1 MPETTLTDALTIQ
14 REMFAAV
21 QRGDMKVLRGLL
33 HPDYSYTAS
42 DGVER
47 PGPSA
52 GVAVAELYTTAFPDL
67 TLEEVRSWSPSPD
80 VSIMEIHYA
89 GTNTG
94 PLGDVPPT
102 GRRAEGLGCNIVEV
116 RDGTIWREHE
126 FFDELAMLRQL
137 GLAEDESGV

>member
-1 MPETTLTDALTIQ
+1 MAETTLTDALTIQ

-94 PLGDVPPT
+94 PLG
-102 GRRAEGLGCNIVEV
+102 CNIDEV

-126 FFDELAMLRQL
+126 YFDELAMLRQL